1 MRSDGGTVIT
11 SAQLRAARALLGIDQ
26 RQLAGLVGV
35 SVPTI
40 QRMEASPHVIRGNV
54 DSLMRLLRALD
65 DAGIALIDD
74 GEASEG
80 GGRGVRLKM
89 SPSRGTPEEAALAPA
104 AGDQS

>member
-65 DAGIALIDD
+65 GAGIELIDE
-74 GEASEG
+74 GAASET
-80 GGRGVRLKM
+80 GGRGVRL
-89 SPSRGTPEEAALAPA
+89 RAAPK
-104 AGDQS
+104 AGEDATGIQDAGGRS

>member
-54 DSLMRLLRALD
+54 DSLVRLLRALD
-65 DAGIALIDD
+65 GAGIELIDE
-74 GEASEG
+74 GAASET
-80 GGRGVRLKM
+80 GGRGVRLKAPPR
-89 SPSRGTPEEAALAPA
+89 SATEEAGNAPD
-104 AGDQS
+104 AGDRS